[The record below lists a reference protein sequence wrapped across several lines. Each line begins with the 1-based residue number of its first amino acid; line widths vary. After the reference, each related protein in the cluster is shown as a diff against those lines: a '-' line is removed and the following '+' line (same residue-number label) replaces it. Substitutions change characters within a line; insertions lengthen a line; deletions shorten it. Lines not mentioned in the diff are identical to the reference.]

1 VRPPHTAG
9 VTRSLLA
16 DAFEHHSW
24 ATLRLIDACTALRPD
39 QLAATAA
46 GTFGSIIDTLR
57 HLVGADSSYLWALA
71 GGPEPL
77 DAEEEQLDLSAL
89 RAEMER
95 NGPVWQSF
103 LAREL
108 DPGQI
113 IVRHREDGSE
123 TRTPLGLRLAQVIH
137 HGTDHRSHVATIL
150 TTLGIEPPAMDVW
163 DYAISV
169 GRFEE
174 TEPTS

>member
-1 VRPPHTAG
+1 M
-9 VTRSLLA
+9 TRSLLA
-16 DAFEHHSW
+16 DAFEHHNW
-24 ATLRLIDACTALRPD
+24 ATLRLLDACAELTPE
-39 QLAATAA
+39 QLAATAT
-46 GTFGSIIDTLR
+46 GTMGSIIDTLR
-57 HLVGADSSYLWALA
+57 HLVGADTSYLWVLA
-71 GGPEPL
+71 GGPEPVDPDEQRL
-77 DAEEEQLDLSAL
+77 DVAAL

-95 NGPVWQSF
+95 AGAGWSAY
-103 LAREL
+103 LAADL
-108 DPGQI
+108 DPEQI

-163 DYAISV
+163 DYAVSV